1 MDKVSKVA
9 ICRNWERQRIK
20 IQDRNSMCALDGF
33 CGGHFLDGHGV
44 VVVREPFSHWAQERD
59 ENSGLLNQKK
69 KKDRQRKRNRDMQS
83 DLP

>member
-1 MDKVSKVA
+1 
-9 ICRNWERQRIK
+9 
-20 IQDRNSMCALDGF
+20 MCALDGF

-69 KKDRQRKRNRDMQS
+69 KKR
-83 DLP
+83 